1 MPEMISLVYLGRRLG
16 QGAKLV
22 HTFDRDGTP
31 ASFAKA
37 PHGVIGGK
45 YTIKADLGAEGDP
58 ISIYPSTL
66 HYEGEKID
74 DTHLIALWEAA
85 DRDARATS
93 RVLAM
98 ERKHKRSSELDQV
111 LAPLIAVIQRACTIE
126 ECEAIIN
133 VVTRKLNQAWHR
145 RPR

>member
-1 MPEMISLVYLGRRLG
+1 MSEIIWLVYQGRRLG

-22 HTFDRDGTP
+22 HTFDHDGTP
-31 ASFAKA
+31 VSFAKA

-45 YTIKADLGAEGDP
+45 YTIKAELSADSDP
-58 ISIYPSTL
+58 VSIYPSTL

-74 DTHLIALWEAA
+74 DTDLIAVWEAA
-85 DRDARATS
+85 DRDAWETS

-98 ERKHKRSSELDQV
+98 ERKHKRSSELDQA
-111 LAPLIAVIQRACTIE
+111 LTPLISVVERAATIE
-126 ECEAIIN
+126 ECQAIIN
-133 VVTRKLNQAWHR
+133 VATRKLNQAWHR

>member
-1 MPEMISLVYLGRRLG
+1 
-16 QGAKLV
+16 
-22 HTFDRDGTP
+22 
-31 ASFAKA
+31 
-37 PHGVIGGK
+37 K